1 MSKTD
6 KPSTEFTPETAL
18 ARVREHVESIPPSRG
33 SIIARVPDLDV
44 AGLLAFSAM
53 PNTGL
58 AGEITYLVGPDELLS
73 TGLRTTFD
81 LVMNRLGVGRSPG
94 LLTVHRFAR
103 LFMRL
108 RAHRRG
114 VVLDAPDGHI
124 LLRPEQLSPEEFSP
138 PVSSFDDQGAHF
150 RFWIYD
156 TDHFEPAF
164 FDVTVAPDGTTDYR
178 EVRRPPEED

>member
-1 MSKTD
+1 MTD
-6 KPSTEFTPETAL
+6 KSSSDFTPETAL

-81 LVMNRLGVGRSPG
+81 LIMHRLGVGREPD

-124 LLRPEQLSPEEFSP
+124 LLRPEQLPADRFTPPEAT
-138 PVSSFDDQGAHF
+138 FDDHGAHF
-150 RFWIYD
+150 RFWIFD
-156 TDHFEPAF
+156 TDHMEPAF
-164 FDVTVAPDGTTDYR
+164 FDVTVGPDGTTTFQ
-178 EVRRPPEED
+178 EVRRPMEDD